1 MIALFL
7 SPTWRGFGIS
17 LLTFI
22 VYLFTMMPDLGFT
35 DSGELAAAAHVLG
48 IAHPT
53 GYPLYTIIAHVW
65 SLISPFST
73 VYDLNLLA
81 GIFTALSVGIF
92 SLILNEILEIFFESN
107 EARRNVILSASMVIS
122 DWIIIHE
129 SWNDNSTCAS
139 NDSRVFR
146 ELETRSILFFKGF
159 ISWPSSS
166 NSMVFTWTM
175 RVGISSSS

>member
-7 SPTWRGFGIS
+7 SPIWRVFAIFF
-17 LLTFI
+17 LTFI
-22 VYLFTMMPDLGFT
+22 VYFLTMMPDLGFT

-81 GIFTALSVGIF
+81 GIFTAMSVGVF
-92 SLILNEILEIFFESN
+92 SLILNEILEMFEGDSTHK
-107 EARRNVILSASMVIS
+107 AIIS
-122 DWIIIHE
+122 TSIALMFGFG
-129 SWNDNSTCAS
+129 STVWSQGTALEVHCVVCFPS
-139 NDSRVFR
+139 FR
-146 ELETRSILFFKGF
+146 GLY
-159 ISWPSSS
+159 WDY
-166 NSMVFTWTM
+166 
-175 RVGISSSS
+175 

>member
-1 MIALFL
+1 ML
-7 SPTWRGFGIS
+7 
-17 LLTFI
+17 
-22 VYLFTMMPDLGFT
+22 PDLGFT

-92 SLILNEILEIFFESN
+92 SLILDEILALFDGDN
-107 EARRNVILSASMVIS
+107 THKA
-122 DWIIIHE
+122 II
-129 SWNDNSTCAS
+129 STCMVRRCGRKALHLRCIPF
-139 NDSRVFR
+139 NY
-146 ELETRSILFFKGF
+146 
-159 ISWPSSS
+159 SS
-166 NSMVFTWTM
+166 
-175 RVGISSSS
+175 